1 VAVTNGQRALW
12 TFLIYA
18 LLAPFLAGL
27 TIAFFLGLV
36 SAFGFAHLL
45 PEEVPQLGPAAVTTF
60 VWAIVPAVLTALA
73 LAATAWHRGGFH
85 WIVAAAAGVIAFAV
99 ASLIF
104 PIGLED
110 ARPYLAF
117 LAGVIA
123 IVVREILVRAAVLA
137 D

>member
-1 VAVTNGQRALW
+1 MANAQRALW

-18 LLAPFLAGL
+18 LVAPFFGALAV
-27 TIAFFLGLV
+27 AVVLV
-36 SAFGFAHLL
+36 LASAFGVADLL
-45 PEEVPQLGPAAVTTF
+45 PDDVAPTGAAAIATF

-73 LAATAWHRGGFH
+73 LAAMVWNKGGFS
-85 WIVAAAAGVIAFAV
+85 WIVAAAVAVIAFSVAAV
-99 ASLIF
+99 LV

-117 LAGVIA
+117 LAGVVAIA
-123 IVVREILVRAAVLA
+123 VRAVLVRMGAIA

>member
-1 VAVTNGQRALW
+1 MANAQRALW

-18 LLAPFLAGL
+18 LVAPFFGALAV
-27 TIAFFLGLV
+27 AAVLV
-36 SAFGFAHLL
+36 LASAFGLADLL
-45 PEEVPQLGPAAVTTF
+45 PDDVAPTGAAAIATF

-73 LAATAWHRGGFH
+73 LAAMVWNKGGFS
-85 WIVAAAAGVIAFAV
+85 WIVAAAVAVIAFSVAAV
-99 ASLIF
+99 LV

-117 LAGVIA
+117 LAGVVAIA
-123 IVVREILVRAAVLA
+123 VRAVLVRMGTIA